1 MDNILFSHLSTK
13 GWLTSVA
20 YRKVVHK
27 EFVLLKFG
35 HNNEAFITEFAL
47 RKYL

>member
-1 MDNILFSHLSTK
+1 MDNILFFNLSTR

-20 YRKVVHK
+20 YRKVMHK

-35 HNNEAFITEFAL
+35 HNNEAFITEFT
-47 RKYL
+47 